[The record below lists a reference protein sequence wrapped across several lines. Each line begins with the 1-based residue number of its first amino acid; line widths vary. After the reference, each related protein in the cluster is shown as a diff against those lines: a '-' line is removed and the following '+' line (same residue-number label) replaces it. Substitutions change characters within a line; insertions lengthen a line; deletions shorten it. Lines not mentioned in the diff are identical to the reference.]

1 LPDGAVTHRTLRQVL
16 IVIWAAVAAATIF
29 IFLFHRDL
37 IDEVLQD
44 TAGTSLVAAATLYVI
59 FACLRGFTLIPLTSL
74 VLVGIVVFPPGLL
87 FGLTLAGIVVTSLL
101 IYYFSG
107 ALHIEEILKSKH
119 ARVLDRV
126 RTLLD
131 RHGFLIIVAWS
142 FFPLTPTDLICYLSG
157 VARINIWVYLAGVIV
172 GKGGI
177 CAVYIYF
184 GDVLLRGLGL
194 R

>member
-1 LPDGAVTHRTLRQVL
+1 MSHRTLRRLLVL
-16 IVIWAAVAAATIF
+16 VWAVVAVTAIGL
-29 IFLFHRDL
+29 FLFQRDL
-37 IDEVLQD
+37 IDDLLQD
-44 TAGTSLVAAATLYVI
+44 TAGASLTAAATLYLV

-87 FGLTLAGIVVTSLL
+87 FGLTMVGIVVSSLGV
-101 IYYFSG
+101 YYFSG
-107 ALHIEEILKSKH
+107 ALHIEELLKTKH
-119 ARVLDRV
+119 ARILDRV
-126 RTLLD
+126 RALLD
-131 RHGFLIIVAWS
+131 RYGFFIIVAWS

-157 VARINIWVYLAGVIV
+157 VARINIFVYLAGVIV

-184 GDVLLRGLGL
+184 GDALLRNFGF

>member
-1 LPDGAVTHRTLRQVL
+1 MTHRTLRRVL
-16 IVIWAAVAAATIF
+16 IVVWAIVAVTTILL
-29 IFLFHRDL
+29 FLFQRDV

-44 TAGTSLVAAATLYVI
+44 TAGTSLAAAATLYVA

-87 FGLTLAGIVVTSLL
+87 FALTLVGIVVSSLL

-107 ALHIEEILKSKH
+107 ALHVEEILQAKH
-119 ARVLDRV
+119 ARQLDRV
-126 RTLLD
+126 RALLD

-142 FFPLTPTDLICYLSG
+142 FFPLTPTDLICYLAG
-157 VARINIWVYLAGVIV
+157 VARINILVYLAGVIV

-184 GDVLLRGLGL
+184 GDVMLRGLGL

>member
-1 LPDGAVTHRTLRQVL
+1 MLIAIWAVVAVTAILL
-16 IVIWAAVAAATIF
+16 
-29 IFLFHRDL
+29 FLFRRDL
-37 IDEVLQD
+37 IDDLMQE
-44 TAGTSLVAAATLYVI
+44 TAGASLVAAATLYVL

-87 FGLTLAGIVVTSLL
+87 FGLTLIGIVVSSLAV
-101 IYYFSG
+101 YYFAG
-107 ALHIEEILKSKH
+107 ALHIEELLQAKY
-119 ARVLDRV
+119 AGMLDRV
-126 RTLLD
+126 RGLLD

-142 FFPLTPTDLICYLSG
+142 FFPLTPTDLICYLAG
-157 VARINIWVYLAGVIV
+157 VARINIFVYLAGVIV

-184 GDVLLRGLGL
+184 GDAVLRSLGL

>member
-1 LPDGAVTHRTLRQVL
+1 MNHRTLRRLLVA
-16 IVIWAAVAAATIF
+16 IWAVVAVTAIGL
-29 IFLFHRDL
+29 FLFQRDL
-37 IDEVLQD
+37 IDDLMHD
-44 TAGTSLVAAATLYVI
+44 TAGTSLAAAATLYVV

-87 FGLTLAGIVVTSLL
+87 FSLTMVGIVVSSLAV
-101 IYYFSG
+101 YYFAG
-107 ALHIEEILKSKH
+107 ALHIEELLRAKH
-119 ARVLDRV
+119 AGILERV
-126 RTLLD
+126 RSLLD
-131 RHGFLIIVAWS
+131 RYGFFIIVAWS

-157 VARINIWVYLAGVIV
+157 VARINVYVYLAGVIV

-184 GDVLLRGLGL
+184 GDALLRGAGL

>member
-1 LPDGAVTHRTLRQVL
+1 MPDS
-16 IVIWAAVAAATIF
+16 AASIP
-29 IFLFHRDL
+29 
-37 IDEVLQD
+37 IDPN
-44 TAGTSLVAAATLYVI
+44 TKYVS
-59 FACLRGFTLIPLTSL
+59 RFTLIPLTSL

-87 FGLTLAGIVVTSLL
+87 FALTLVGIVVSSLL

-107 ALHIEEILKSKH
+107 ALHVEEILQAKH
-119 ARVLDRV
+119 ARQLDRV
-126 RTLLD
+126 RALLD

-142 FFPLTPTDLICYLSG
+142 FFPLTPTDLICYLAG
-157 VARINIWVYLAGVIV
+157 VARINILVYLAGVIV

-184 GDVLLRGLGL
+184 GDVMLRGLGL